1 MRKST
6 IGDRVALGGLP
17 LVASLLAVIPN
28 MGPIELGFGVRSMFD
43 MELESNMLLPVCVAF
58 EPLLLDDG
66 ALESKRLTGG
76 DLNVCLLGNILVDVE
91 ALPGFNSV
99 LGIPDILSFDGGGVD
114 VLSIEGGELKYNEA
128 SPRDSVPFRDC
139 KFDDPKVQ
147 LLLCGTLFLLEESA
161 GGEVGTPS
169 SFLTSSIPVSRL
181 SFAVVPP
188 VPLVRAADVPAV
200 VFSTR
205 MIGCVKGFTAHVC
218 VLNSRSLFLL
228 LVSGSR

>member
-114 VLSIEGGELKYNEA
+114 VLSIEGGELKLNEA
-128 SPRDSVPFRDC
+128 SPE
-139 KFDDPKVQ
+139 
-147 LLLCGTLFLLEESA
+147 TLFRFETTNSMTQRSNYCSA
-161 GGEVGTPS
+161 GRYFFWKSQREERSG
-169 SFLTSSIPVSRL
+169 LQAL
-181 SFAVVPP
+181 
-188 VPLVRAADVPAV
+188 
-200 VFSTR
+200 FSHHQFQYR
-205 MIGCVKGFTAHVC
+205 GFP
-218 VLNSRSLFLL
+218 SRSCLQSHS
-228 LVSGSR
+228 SGLQMSRP